1 MFNFIEMLC
10 IHFALFFNL
19 KTREIYR
26 KDNNKYLTR
35 YYVFRK
41 PFKWMPSIYLHCF
54 HASDEDLELHNH
66 DWNRSVSFILSGS
79 YLEERLV
86 NGKIINRILKP
97 GMVNYIKANDFH
109 RIELKSKRVWTLFIS
124 GSKTK
129 AKGWGFLTRDTFEF
143 IPWQEH
149 MAKTAMQNN

>member
-1 MFNFIEMLC
+1 MSNIIENWC
-10 IHFALFFNL
+10 VSFATLFNL
-19 KTREIYR
+19 NVREIYR
-26 KDNNKYLTR
+26 KDNNRYLTR

-66 DWNRSVSFILSGS
+66 DWKRSISFILSGS

-86 NGKIINRILKP
+86 NNKIVTRILKP
-97 GMVNYIKANDFH
+97 GMINYIRDKDFH

-124 GSKTK
+124 GSKSK
-129 AKGWGFLTRDTFEF
+129 AAGWGFISRDTLDF
-143 IPWQEH
+143 IPWQKH
-149 MAKTAMQNN
+149 MSKSVM